1 MALCTGVV
9 KSFGLTK
16 GYGFIESAQV
26 TGDVIFGRGQ
36 LPPELKQPFYGGFFQ
51 LKGRQVTFNVEF
63 KDDKQQASN
72 ITIVPMENE
81 PLVGLVKSYN
91 ARKGFGFLS
100 CSSLDGRDVF
110 FSWRDVPPQL
120 QGLDLEGCPARFMIG
135 TSPDGKSQAKDVMF
149 NDMAPLGNLGLAPMG
164 WTNQMAGM
172 GMGKGMATMPMM
184 GMGKGMAGQ
193 GMMPQMPMG
202 FGMMGKGMGMMGMM
216 GKGGKGMPSDGQ
228 GLQGRVKTFNAEKGF
243 GFITS
248 SPCPADVYFKSE
260 GRMFSEGMEVAF
272 FLKVMPDGK
281 LQARGV
287 TGALLD
293 GQSCIGVVKSYN
305 PKNGFGFISVQDQ
318 PADVH
323 FKKDVVPMA
332 IQEAALEGKTVQFI
346 VQIQNGKPLVQ
357 NAQFH
362 M

>member
-1 MALCTGVV
+1 MALCSGVV

-36 LPPELKQPFYGGFFQ
+36 LPPELKEPFYGGFFE
-51 LKGRQVTFNVEF
+51 LKGRQVTFTVQF
-63 KDDKQQASN
+63 KDGKQQASN
-72 ITIVPMENE
+72 ITVVPTEGE

-91 ARKGFGFLS
+91 ASKGFGFLTS
-100 CSSLDGRDVF
+100 SSLEGRDVF

-120 QGLDLEGCPARFMIG
+120 QGLDLKGCPVRFMMG
-135 TSPDGKSQAKDVMF
+135 SSPDGKSQAKDVVF

-164 WTNQMAGM
+164 WNPQMASMGM
-172 GMGKGMATMPMM
+172 MGKGLATMPMM
-184 GMGKGMAGQ
+184 GMGKGMPGK
-193 GMMPQMPMG
+193 GMMAQLPMAA
-202 FGMMGKGMGMMGMM
+202 FGMMGKGMM

-228 GLQGRVKTFNAEKGF
+228 GLQGRVKTFNSQKGF
-243 GFITS
+243 GFITCS
-248 SPCPADVYFKSE
+248 SCPADVYFKSE
-260 GRMFSEGMEVAF
+260 GRMFSEGVEVAF
-272 FLKVMPDGK
+272 YLKVMPDGK

-293 GQSCIGVVKSYN
+293 GQSCIGTVKSYN
-305 PKNGFGFISVQDQ
+305 AKNGFGFISMQDQ

-323 FKKDVVPMA
+323 FKKDVVPPA

-346 VQIQNGKPLVQ
+346 VQIHNGKPFVQ
-357 NAQFH
+357 NAQFL